1 MLSKINEVL
10 KPFKKLIIVGII
22 LILVLIVVK
31 AVLPTVSEIRAN
43 KTPIKN
49 IEAINNRTYS
59 SDSEIKATD
68 FTVKATHEDGKTNT
82 LDASDYELSQT
93 GVNPVGEE
101 TKVTVSL
108 VSDSSI
114 KCTAKVKTK
123 REKVVGF
130 ECGYPKAS
138 SVKAVLYSNGELC
151 FEGEGDV
158 MVFDEG
164 AYPWLNYDN
173 MDDNPIKSVSF
184 QKGVT
189 PSNMNYWF
197 KGMTTLTYVDSI
209 PTSVKSMIGTF
220 SGCIAM
226 EKGADWSK
234 CDELLNINDSYNG
247 CVSITYVPAVPKKV
261 KTATSAFAGCE
272 SMKTSP
278 DLTGAESLANA
289 KGMFSGCKKMN
300 SITMGPSIENAESM
314 YSDCINLKNMPTFPG
329 TVKTLNSAFKGDVS
343 LVTLTEIP
351 AFVEDTSGM
360 LSGCEM
366 IEGDLVVKGN
376 PKESSSMFEGAALAT
391 KVNLTGDCQELDVL
405 ANTSDTGNV
414 YVNNNI
420 PNENITSYADVFGTN

>member
-1 MLSKINEVL
+1 
-10 KPFKKLIIVGII
+10 
-22 LILVLIVVK
+22 
-31 AVLPTVSEIRAN
+31 
-43 KTPIKN
+43 
-49 IEAINNRTYS
+49 
-59 SDSEIKATD
+59 
-68 FTVKATHEDGKTNT
+68 
-82 LDASDYELSQT
+82 
-93 GVNPVGEE
+93 
-101 TKVTVSL
+101 
-108 VSDSSI
+108 
-114 KCTAKVKTK
+114 
-123 REKVVGF
+123 
-130 ECGYPKAS
+130 
-138 SVKAVLYSNGELC
+138 
-151 FEGEGDV
+151 
-158 MVFDEG
+158 
-164 AYPWLNYDN
+164 
-173 MDDNPIKSVSF
+173 
-184 QKGVT
+184 
-189 PSNMNYWF
+189 MNYWF

-247 CVSITYVPAVPKKV
+247 CVSITYVPAVPKNV

-366 IEGDLVVKGN
+366 IEGDLIVKGN